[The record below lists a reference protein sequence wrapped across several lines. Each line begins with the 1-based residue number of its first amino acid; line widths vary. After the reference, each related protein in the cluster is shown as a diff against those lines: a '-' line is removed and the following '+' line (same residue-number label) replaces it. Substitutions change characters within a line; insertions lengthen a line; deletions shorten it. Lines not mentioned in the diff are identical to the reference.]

1 MTRSAPPEHH
11 KKVPGQIYIHNTF
24 SMLNLVSSS
33 GKNSGDLE
41 KQLKNFWRLV
51 KGESSY
57 SGYTNPVGY
66 GLSGTPLNE
75 SVISLTAI
83 IPDFKKRTKAQKVS
97 VIMLSDG
104 EGQSINYTVEFKRGN
119 VMKQGLNY
127 VDSDCMLRDRQTGRV
142 YPRFSYYSS
151 DKTTGVFL
159 QAVRDRFP
167 DVNIVGIRLIKGREL
182 SSTYSNS
189 EIKTPYSEIQK
200 QWKKSKSAELVGAN
214 GYQSLYVIG
223 IEGLSAT
230 GEFEVDDDAS
240 IKDIGTAFAQ
250 SLAKKSVNK
259 KMLTSFASLIS

>member
-1 MTRSAPPEHH
+1 MTRGLPAEHH
-11 KKVPGQIYIHNTF
+11 KKIPGQVYINNTF
-24 SMLNLVSSS
+24 CMMNLVSSS

-51 KGESSY
+51 KAESGF
-57 SGYTNPVGY
+57 SGYNNPVGY

-104 EGQSINYTVEFKRGN
+104 EGQSINYCVEFSRSGIK
-119 VMKQGLNY
+119 KQGFNY

-142 YPRFSYYSS
+142 YPRFSYSSS
-151 DKTTGVFL
+151 DKMTGVFL

-167 DVNIVGIRLIKGREL
+167 DVNLVGIRLIKGREL
-182 SSTYSNS
+182 NSTYNNS

-240 IKDIGTAFAQ
+240 IKDIGAAFAQ